1 MTFLFTD
8 KEFETAKY
16 CDKLNLLCERCNVS
30 FTSSKKFIKFELKHN
45 RGRLKYC
52 SKNCYDVTQTTK
64 IVVNCKQCNKEFLKT
79 KNQFIKFPNSFC
91 SSTCSGTYNSAH
103 KKFGTRR
110 SKLEK
115 WLEEKLI
122 VSYPS
127 LEFRFNRKDTIY
139 AELDI
144 YIPTL
149 NLAFE
154 LNGIFHY
161 EPIFGDKK
169 LQSTQTND
177 KRKFQACLEHNIELC
192 IIDVS
197 KEKYFKE
204 HISKKYLDIIT
215 NIIESKLLNS

>member
-1 MTFLFTD
+1 M
-8 KEFETAKY
+8 
-16 CDKLNLLCERCNVS
+16 
-30 FTSSKKFIKFELKHN
+30 
-45 RGRLKYC
+45 
-52 SKNCYDVTQTTK
+52 
-64 IVVNCKQCNKEFLKT
+64 
-79 KNQFIKFPNSFC
+79 
-91 SSTCSGTYNSAH
+91 
-103 KKFGTRR
+103 
-110 SKLEK
+110 
-115 WLEEKLI
+115 
-122 VSYPS
+122 SYPS
-127 LEFRFNRKDTIY
+127 LEFHFNRKDTIY

-144 YIPTL
+144 YLPTL